1 MRRTRRPLAVC
12 TRGCSPSPVC
22 NSLTLPDTFSAD
34 FFGNAAGDLDNG
46 GPSLLSDMEAQ
57 QLDSF
62 FSHANPFASDTA
74 PSAFAFSADAP
85 DLLDNFSGWSA
96 VPPATIHNISTTIPD
111 QALLHGFHTEHSF
124 TPTQQ
129 ASHFASTADDLQ
141 AASTL
146 YAQAH
151 IPQSLPTYQHQPN
164 GRSHSFHG
172 LSTTAPH
179 AVGYGHGG
187 GGMSHGMPLVPT
199 PATSNG
205 LVHEQLAALL
215 PHHDVPG
222 SIDNALTA
230 QLASSTAR
238 AAHEAELRDRQRPSL
253 KRAYT
258 YGTDSSFNE
267 SGFQPS
273 SKYESEEV
281 VTKRLI
287 RELHH
292 AQPLARPT
300 NGTNGTMLQSPK
312 GRIHLQPPT
321 GDSDS
326 NEEGLSDDS
335 SADDDEE
342 KRMKKRRKR
351 PLSATNGKR
360 KSVSGALSSGKNRK
374 MSVDDRVKKPRRKS
388 MAGAKPQREN
398 LSEEQKR
405 SNHILSEQKRR
416 NLIKRGFDDL
426 HDLVPEIRNGGL
438 SKSGVLTE
446 AANFLQQLVDDNKR
460 YSALLGAD
468 G

>member
-1 MRRTRRPLAVC
+1 MDEKHA
-12 TRGCSPSPVC
+12 SPFGY
-22 NSLTLPDTFSAD
+22 TFAAD
-34 FFGNAAGDLDNG
+34 FFGNTAAEFDNG

-62 FSHANPFASDTA
+62 FSHANPFGSDAA
-74 PSAFAFSADAP
+74 PSAFAFPSDTP

-111 QALLHGFHTEHSF
+111 QALLHGFHAEQNF
-124 TPTQQ
+124 APTQQ
-129 ASHFASTADDLQ
+129 TNHYASTADDLQ

-172 LSTTAPH
+172 APSTGVHTN
-179 AVGYGHGG
+179 GYGTNGG
-187 GGMSHGMPLVPT
+187 LSHGVPLVPT
-199 PATSNG
+199 PATSDG

-222 SIDNALTA
+222 SVDSTLTA
-230 QLASSTAR
+230 QLANSAAR
-238 AAHEAELRDRQRPSL
+238 AAQEAELRERQRPSL

-273 SKYESEEV
+273 SKNESEEV

-292 AQPLARPT
+292 AQPLARPPS
-300 NGTNGTMLQSPK
+300 GTNGTIMQSPA
-312 GRIHLQPPT
+312 GHIHLPPPV
-321 GDSDS
+321 GDSESD
-326 NEEGLSDDS
+326 EEGESDES
-335 SADDDEE
+335 YADDDE
-342 KRMKKRRKR
+342 KRTKKRRKR
-351 PLSATNGKR
+351 PFPATNGKR
-360 KSVSGALSSGKNRK
+360 KSVSGSLSSRNRNV
-374 MSVDDRVKKPRRKS
+374 SVDDRIKKTRRKS
-388 MAGAKPQREN
+388 MASAKPQREN

-446 AANFLQQLVDDNKR
+446 AANFLQQLIDDNKR

>member
-1 MRRTRRPLAVC
+1 MDEKVS
-12 TRGCSPSPVC
+12 SPFGY
-22 NSLTLPDTFSAD
+22 TFAAD
-34 FFGNAAGDLDNG
+34 FFGNAAGEFDNG

-62 FSHANPFASDTA
+62 FSHANPFASDAA
-74 PSAFAFSADAP
+74 PSAFAFPSDSSG
-85 DLLDNFSGWSA
+85 LLDNFSGWSA

-111 QALLHGFHTEHSF
+111 QALLHGFPAEQSF
-124 TPTQQ
+124 APTQQ
-129 ASHFASTADDLQ
+129 TNHFASTADDLQ

-164 GRSHSFHG
+164 DRSHSFHG
-172 LSTTAPH
+172 IPSTGVHTN
-179 AVGYGHGG
+179 GYGSNGG
-187 GGMSHGMPLVPT
+187 LSHGMPLVHT
-199 PATSNG
+199 PATSDG

-222 SIDNALTA
+222 SIDNTLTA
-230 QLASSTAR
+230 QLANSTAR
-238 AAHEAELRDRQRPSL
+238 AAHEAELQERQRPSL

-258 YGTDSSFNE
+258 YGTDSSFND

-273 SKYESEEV
+273 SKHESEEV

-300 NGTNGTMLQSPK
+300 SGNNGTNLQSPT
-312 GRIHLQPPT
+312 GHIYQPPFA
-321 GDSDS
+321 GDSES
-326 NEEGLSDDS
+326 NEDGVSDES

-342 KRMKKRRKR
+342 KRMKKRRKQ
-351 PLSATNGKR
+351 PFLATNGKR
-360 KSVSGALSSGKNRK
+360 KSVSGSMSSKSRK
-374 MSVDDRVKKPRRKS
+374 MSVDARVKKPRRKS

-446 AANFLQQLVDDNKR
+446 AANFLQQLIDDNKR
-460 YSALLGAD
+460 YTALLGAD